1 MGCYQLRST
10 MAIAQLESYAIKVWD
25 EASWGGG
32 PAFRWDYERRN
43 PLATNTEAPWAAGW
57 TRSGFLS
64 AGWASVNT
72 MDFDI
77 GVVQPWEP
85 VSQVAGCLKPQFIYG
100 QILDANS
107 NPVSGAVILCF
118 VSATNVLDSKSVSDA
133 NGYYQAPC
141 YQSGN
146 HYIVAYETSS
156 PDLAGTTVNT
166 LTPQA

>member
-10 MAIAQLESYAIKVWD
+10 MAIAQLESYAIKIWD
-25 EASWGGG
+25 EAGWGS
-32 PAFRWDYERRN
+32 PTYNWDYERRN
-43 PLATNTEAPWAAGW
+43 PLTANDEAVHAAGW
-57 TRSGFLS
+57 TRPGFIS

-100 QILDANS
+100 QILDSNS
-107 NPVSGAVILCF
+107 SPISGATILCF
-118 VSATNVLDSKSVSDA
+118 VSATNKLESACLSDA

-146 HYIVAYETSS
+146 HYIVAYDAAS